1 MLHPDHPSV
10 GRELK
15 HADLKTG
22 QTVWCQREGL
32 NALVTLRVQNVSYS
46 SVSLH
51 DLLTQVLIVISADGD
66 RFADSDR
73 TPIALYEY
81 TGKTNFEVVAKEL
94 MHHIALHLRRAGK
107 ASLN

>member
-1 MLHPDHPSV
+1 MMHPDHPSV

-15 HADLKTG
+15 CADLTIG
-22 QTVWCQREGL
+22 QTVWVQREGF
-32 NALVTLRVQNVSYS
+32 NALVTLRVQDVSGS

-51 DLLTQVLIVISADGD
+51 DILTHVIVVVAAEGD
-66 RFADSDR
+66 HFADSDH

-81 TGKTNFEVVAKEL
+81 KGKTNLEFVAQEM
-94 MHHIALHLRRAGK
+94 MHQMALHLRRAGK